1 MSHTINRT
9 QWIQLS
15 TISAV
20 ALALYAGFRLL
31 PIGTSLS
38 HMDFR
43 VSGSNSIEFCDPSN
57 PQFIPVVAVRS
68 PVTMTL
74 ASATPPLAG
83 TDVSV
88 RVRLATSSGKPLG
101 PTDLVLAHTRKLHL
115 LIIDPSLQDYQ
126 HVHPEPAETPG
137 EWIFSFLPRA
147 GGVYRV
153 FADFT
158 PAATRR
164 GLYASADL
172 SVIGTPLTVS
182 PRTTDTTMQDQGDYL
197 FSLAPRTQVIRAG
210 VPMDLEFT
218 VTRKD
223 GGAVGL
229 EPVMDAYA
237 HLVAFDEARGGF
249 AHLHPADLDPNAELN
264 SHRPLLSFKLT
275 IPSSGRYVIWAQI
288 GINGREL
295 FVPFWLSVVD

>member
-1 MSHTINRT
+1 MTHLISRT
-9 QWIQLS
+9 QWIQLAS
-15 TISAV
+15 ISAV
-20 ALALYAGFRLL
+20 ALAIYAGFRLL
-31 PIGTSLS
+31 PTGTNLS

-74 ASATPPLAG
+74 KSAVPPLGG

-88 RVRLATSSGKPLG
+88 YLQLATSSGKALG

-115 LIIDPSLQDYQ
+115 LIVDPSLQDYQ
-126 HVHPEPAETPG
+126 HVHPEPTRTPG
-137 EWIFSFLPRA
+137 EWIFSFRPRA
-147 GGVYRV
+147 GGIYRV

-158 PAATRR
+158 PVATNR

-172 SVIGTPLTVS
+172 RVDGTPLEMPARVL
-182 PRTTDTTMQDQGDYL
+182 DAGVQDQGDYR
-197 FSLAPRTQVIRAG
+197 FSLVPSSPIIRKG
-210 VPMDLEFT
+210 NPVDLTFT

-223 GGAVGL
+223 GGSVKL

-237 HLVAFDEARGGF
+237 HLVAFDESRGGF

-264 SHRPLLSFKLT
+264 PQQPSLSFKLT
-275 IPSSGRYVIWAQI
+275 IPSAGRYVIWAQV
-288 GINGREL
+288 GIDGREL

>member
-1 MSHTINRT
+1 MSHIVSRT
-9 QWIQLS
+9 QWIQL
-15 TISAV
+15 TAISAV

-31 PIGTSLS
+31 PTGTNLS

-74 ASATPPLAG
+74 TSVLPPLAG

-88 RVRLATSSGKPLG
+88 RLQLATSSGKPLG

-126 HVHPEPAETPG
+126 HVHPEPTRTPG
-137 EWIFSFLPRA
+137 EWIFSFQPRA

-158 PAATRR
+158 PAATNR

-172 SVIGTPLTVS
+172 KVDGAPLAMAV
-182 PRTTDTTMQDQGDYL
+182 RVADAGVQDQGDYR
-197 FSLAPRTQVIRAG
+197 FSLVSGNQTIRAG
-210 VPMDLEFT
+210 SPVDLEFT

-223 GGAVGL
+223 GGSVRL
-229 EPVMDAYA
+229 ELVMDAYA
-237 HLVAFDEARGGF
+237 HLVAFDEPRGGF
-249 AHLHPADLDPNAELN
+249 AHLHPTDLDPNAELN
-264 SHRPLLSFKLT
+264 PQRPSLSFKLT
-275 IPSSGRYVIWAQI
+275 IPSSGRYVIWAQV
-288 GINGREL
+288 GIDGREL